1 MKQHKKYQGIVVPTV
16 TPLREN
22 YQLDHEAVEKIFK
35 HLRRNQAM
43 PFILGTTGEAASLP
57 LNLKKEF
64 IQLAGKLKQ
73 PGSVLYGG
81 IASNCL
87 TESVE
92 LAKYCFDAGVDVVA
106 AHLPSY
112 YPLTE
117 NQVKKYF
124 EQLADQVPG
133 PLIIYNIPATT
144 HYSIPLQLIEELS
157 YHEKIVGTKDSER
170 SEERLRESLALW
182 AHREDFSHFL
192 GWAAQ
197 SAEALFN
204 GSDGLIPST
213 GNLHPGLYHQMVLAV
228 KAGNRETAFALQKL
242 SDRLGNLYQAGR
254 TLGESLWALKALMQ
268 EVNLCQPHMMPPLQ
282 SLPEPEAEQL
292 RQNFYAL
299 LNEEEINLQELQ
311 VHV

>member
-1 MKQHKKYQGIVVPTV
+1 MKQHKKYQGVIVPTI

-22 YQLDHEAVEKIFK
+22 LQLDTEAVEKIFN
-35 HLRRNQAM
+35 HLRRHEAM
-43 PFILGTTGEAASLP
+43 PFIMGTTGEAASLP

-73 PGSVLYGG
+73 PGDMLYSG

-87 TESVE
+87 TESVD

-117 NQVKKYF
+117 NQVKKYY
-124 EQLADQVPG
+124 EQLANQIPG

-144 HYSIPLQLIEELS
+144 HYSIPPQLIEELS
-157 YHEKIVGTKDSER
+157 YHENIVGTKDSER
-170 SEERLRESLALW
+170 NEARLQESLTLW
-182 AHREDFSHFL
+182 ANRQDFSHFL
-192 GWAAQ
+192 GWIGQ

-204 GSDGLIPST
+204 GSDGLVPST
-213 GNLHPGLYHQMVLAV
+213 GNLHPRLYRQMVQAV
-228 KAGNRETAFALQKL
+228 QSGNREEAFALQKL
-242 SDRLGNLYQAGR
+242 SDRMGDLYQSGR
-254 TLGESLWALKALMQ
+254 TLGESLWALKTLMQ
-268 EVNLCQPHMMPPLQ
+268 EVNLCQPYMMPPLQ
-282 SLPEPEAEQL
+282 PLSGQEADQL

-299 LNEEEINLQELQ
+299 LTEEEMNIQTLQ